1 MSAAVAKVFDRAPE
15 VRQLFG
21 VVTSADDDGVVV
33 RGDDGVARQALR
45 AVSCLVAPREGDR
58 VLLSGAGAEWYAL
71 AVLQR
76 DGDDVS
82 LEAEGDVTLRSRR
95 GAVSVAGAG
104 EVRVMSGEAVRLAAG
119 EVSVDAGRLQLAARV
134 VEHVG
139 ALVSAQ
145 VDTVK
150 VIAQAIDTSA
160 ERVTQRAKRVMRF
173 VEDLDALRA
182 GSVDHAIRELW
193 QVRAKDAMLTARQLV
208 KMDGDQIH
216 MG

>member
-1 MSAAVAKVFDRAPE
+1 MSAAVTKVFERAPE
-15 VRQLFG
+15 ARQLFG
-21 VVTSADDDGVVV
+21 VVTGADADGLRV
-33 RGDDGVARQALR
+33 RGDDGETRAVLR

-58 VLLSGAGAEWYAL
+58 VLVAGNGAEWYAL

-76 DGDDVS
+76 DGDDVE
-82 LEAEGDVTLRSRR
+82 LEAEGDLTLRARR
-95 GAVSVAGAG
+95 GAVTVAGAG

-119 EVSVDAGRLQLAARV
+119 EVSVDAGRLQLASRV

-150 VIAQAIDTSA
+150 LLAKAVDTTA

-173 VEDLDALRA
+173 VEELDALRA
-182 GSVDHAIRELW
+182 GSVDQAVSELW
-193 QVRAKDAMLTARQLV
+193 QLRAKDAMLTARQLV

>member
-21 VVTSADDDGVVV
+21 VVTATDDGLRV
-33 RGDDGVARQALR
+33 RGDDGETRVVLR

-58 VLLSGAGAEWYAL
+58 VLISGAGAEWYAL

-76 DGDDVS
+76 EDDAVELEADGDLTV
-82 LEAEGDVTLRSRR
+82 RSRR
-95 GAVSVAGAG
+95 GAVSVAAAS
-104 EVRVMSGEAVRLAAG
+104 EVRLMAGEAVRLAAG
-119 EVSVDAGRLQLAARV
+119 EVSVDAGRMQLAARA
-134 VEHVG
+134 VEHIG

-150 VIAQAIDTSA
+150 VLAKAIDTTA
-160 ERVTQRAKRVMRF
+160 ERVTQRAKRVFRF
-173 VEDLDALRA
+173 VEELDALRA
-182 GSVDHAIRELW
+182 GNVDQAVSELW
-193 QVRAKDAMLTARQLV
+193 QLRAKDAMLTARHLV

>member
-1 MSAAVAKVFDRAPE
+1 MSAAVAKVFERAPE
-15 VRQLFG
+15 ARQLFG
-21 VVTSADDDGVVV
+21 VVTVVDDDGLRV
-33 RGDDGVARQALR
+33 RGDDGESRTVLR

-58 VLLSGAGAEWYAL
+58 VLLAGAGAEWYAL

-76 DGDDVS
+76 DGDAVE

-95 GAVSVAGAG
+95 GAVTVAGAG

-119 EVSVDAGRLQLAARV
+119 EVSVDAGRLQLASKV

-150 VIAQAIDTSA
+150 VLAKAIDSTA
-160 ERVTQRAKRVMRF
+160 ERVTQRAKRVFRF
-173 VEDLDALRA
+173 VEELDALRA
-182 GSVDHAIRELW
+182 GHVDQAVSELW
-193 QVRAKDAMLTARQLV
+193 QLRAKDAMLTAQHLV